1 MPSTRMDPREPSRLV
16 TPKVYSRELG
26 DFRVSLMCTFRPG
39 MLGAPRVVR
48 LVPPF
53 ALNQP
58 NSVVRAASVAIGFA
72 GLPVLTGGPRY
83 VKSMVAGCPPA
94 DPLSPM
100 LLAMAATYCA

>member
-1 MPSTRMDPREPSRLV
+1 MPSRRTDPREPSRLV
-16 TPKVYSRELG
+16 TPSVYSRELG
-26 DFRVSLMCTFRPG
+26 DFSVSLMCTLRPG

-58 NSVVRAASVAIGFA
+58 NRVVRAASVGTGLA

-83 VKSMVAGCPPA
+83 VKSMVAGWPPA
-94 DPLSPM
+94 DPPSPM
-100 LLAMAATYCA
+100 PLAMAATYCA